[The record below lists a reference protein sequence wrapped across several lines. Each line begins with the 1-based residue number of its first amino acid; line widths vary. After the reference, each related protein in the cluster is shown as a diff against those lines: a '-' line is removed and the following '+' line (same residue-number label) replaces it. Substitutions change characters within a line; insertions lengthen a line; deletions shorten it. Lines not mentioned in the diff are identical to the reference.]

1 MRKTT
6 KWIGLTGLVLFSA
19 MLVFALFGPM
29 LIPYDAYKASGPPFQ
44 SPNLEHLLG
53 TNDMGQDIL
62 AELAVGART
71 SLFIG
76 IASAILAVFI
86 GGLIGVLAG
95 YIGGRFE
102 TVVLRVI
109 DIVLTLPFLPLM
121 IVVAVYM
128 GAGIFTLVFVIT
140 LVMWAGKARQIRAQT
155 LSIKHTGPVLAAKTM
170 GASHFY
176 IFYKHILPGVVPIFI
191 PQFVT
196 GVNAAILM
204 ESSLSFLGMGDPLTK
219 SWGSILFYANSRS
232 AFLTEAWVWWIIP
245 PGVCI
250 VIVVLAFSL
259 MGYYLEERF
268 NPRLGDY
275 SVREKRKKQPVKT
288 KEHQSSKG
296 ILLSVE
302 SLTVA
307 YPKSGDYRSVVDDV
321 SFVVKHGEVL
331 GIVGESG
338 SGKSTIAT
346 AIIQQ
351 LKRPA
356 KESGEI
362 YFEGNLVQHF
372 GDEGLRQM
380 RGKEIGYIAQAAMNA
395 LNPVIRIDKQLQ
407 EAVRAHYQLSNKEM
421 DVRVIEVLQQVGL
434 DEKWRFA
441 YPHELSGG
449 MKQRVI
455 IAMALINKPKLV
467 IADEPTTGLDVIVQV
482 EIVQLLRKLQKE
494 LGISMIYISHDLPS
508 VLSVTDRLMIMKEG
522 QKVEEGPSVELS
534 KVSTNP
540 YTRVLIDSIPTL
552 YPKKETVEVSR

>member
-1 MRKTT
+1 M
-6 KWIGLTGLVLFSA
+6 
-19 MLVFALFGPM
+19 
-29 LIPYDAYKASGPPFQ
+29 
-44 SPNLEHLLG
+44 
-53 TNDMGQDIL
+53 
-62 AELAVGART
+62 
-71 SLFIG
+71 
-76 IASAILAVFI
+76 
-86 GGLIGVLAG
+86 
-95 YIGGRFE
+95 
-102 TVVLRVI
+102 
-109 DIVLTLPFLPLM
+109 
-121 IVVAVYM
+121 
-128 GAGIFTLVFVIT
+128 
-140 LVMWAGKARQIRAQT
+140 
-155 LSIKHTGPVLAAKTM
+155 
-170 GASHFY
+170 
-176 IFYKHILPGVVPIFI
+176 
-191 PQFVT
+191 
-196 GVNAAILM
+196 
-204 ESSLSFLGMGDPLTK
+204 
-219 SWGSILFYANSRS
+219 
-232 AFLTEAWVWWIIP
+232 
-245 PGVCI
+245 
-250 VIVVLAFSL
+250 
-259 MGYYLEERF
+259 
-268 NPRLGDY
+268 
-275 SVREKRKKQPVKT
+275 
-288 KEHQSSKG
+288 
-296 ILLSVE
+296 
-302 SLTVA
+302 
-307 YPKSGDYRSVVDDV
+307 
-321 SFVVKHGEVL
+321 L

>member
-1 MRKTT
+1 
-6 KWIGLTGLVLFSA
+6 
-19 MLVFALFGPM
+19 
-29 LIPYDAYKASGPPFQ
+29 
-44 SPNLEHLLG
+44 
-53 TNDMGQDIL
+53 MGQDLL

-102 TVVLRVI
+102 TVVLRII

-176 IFYKHILPGVVPIFI
+176 IFYKHIIPGVVPIFI

-232 AFLTEAWVWWIIP
+232 AFLTEAWMWWIIP

-275 SVREKRKKQPVKT
+275 SVREKRKKQLVKT
-288 KEHQSSKG
+288 KEHHSSKG
-296 ILLSVE
+296 VLLSVE

-307 YPKSGDYRSVVDDV
+307 YPKSGDYRSVVDDI
-321 SFVVKHGEVL
+321 SFAVKNGEVL

-372 GDEGLRQM
+372 DDEGLRQM

-407 EAVRAHYQLSNKEM
+407 EAIRAHYQLSAKVM
-421 DVRVIEVLQQVGL
+421 DERVVEVLQKVGL

-467 IADEPTTGLDVIVQV
+467 IADEPTTGLDAIVQV

-522 QKVEEGPSVELS
+522 RKVDEGPSVELS
-534 KVSTNP
+534 KLSTNP